1 MRDYLRIKIRA
12 SQTLFEE
19 IYNTIYQY
27 NSIPILEE
35 NNSVVLYFKKS
46 DEKLN
51 SLLAQLLKLDVNGID
66 IRKFNNKNWD
76 FEWKKKFKPLII
88 KNKICIYQSWQKKHI
103 SKQKGIIYI
112 QIDPKMSFGTGYNET
127 TQLMLE
133 MILKYLD
140 RKTRF
145 ILDFGCGTGI
155 LAIAAAKLYACKG
168 IAIDNDSD
176 AIKNAKENITINKVS
191 KLVHVRCAT
200 ISNIRKNNFDAIF
213 GNIETEILI
222 DNLELIKK
230 RLKPNGKLF
239 VSGILRTEK
248 NIFVNSL
255 KEFKFEII
263 NITDKSEWTGI
274 YARKS

>member
-1 MRDYLRIKIRA
+1 
-12 SQTLFEE
+12 
-19 IYNTIYQY
+19 
-27 NSIPILEE
+27 
-35 NNSVVLYFKKS
+35 
-46 DEKLN
+46 
-51 SLLAQLLKLDVNGID
+51 
-66 IRKFNNKNWD
+66 
-76 FEWKKKFKPLII
+76 
-88 KNKICIYQSWQKKHI
+88 
-103 SKQKGIIYI
+103 
-112 QIDPKMSFGTGYNET
+112 MSFGTGYNET